1 MILYI
6 YIAISLALDGV
17 LSGVCGLVESWADI
31 WIVLVLFIG
40 LLLGILI
47 LHVIFAVVFS
57 LFIDINRIPQSLD
70 TFVRHFALCTLDLY
84 LHLIRVKVHVSG
96 MEKLPEGRFLLVSN
110 HRTQIDP
117 IVGLVLFRKQKVA
130 FISKKENF
138 KIPFGGRYIAALGCL
153 SLDREDPRAA
163 IKTIGDAA
171 NMIKNDIASIGI
183 YPEGG
188 TNRTEQTVLP
198 LHSGSFKI
206 AQKAGVPVVVS
217 TIAGTRAVKK
227 NMVIRRSHVYVDIVD
242 IISREDT
249 MRLRTAEL
257 ADMSRELMTKNLEK
271 YEK

>member
-1 MILYI
+1 MLLYV
-6 YIAISLALDGV
+6 YIAVSLILDGV
-17 LSGVCGLVESWADI
+17 LSGFCGLVNSWADI

-40 LLLGILI
+40 LFLGILI

-57 LFIDINRIPQSLD
+57 LFIDKGKRPDSLD
-70 TFVRHFALCTLDLY
+70 TFVRRFALCTLDLY
-84 LHLIRVKVHVSG
+84 LRLIRVKVHASG

-117 IVGLVLFRKQKVA
+117 IIGLVLFRKQKVA

-153 SLDREDPRAA
+153 ALDRDDPRAA

-171 NMIKNDIASIGI
+171 DMIKNDVASIGI

-188 TNRTEQTVLP
+188 TNRTEETVLP

-217 TIAGTRAVKK
+217 TIAGTRDVKK
-227 NMVIRRSHVYVDIVD
+227 KMVIHRSHVYVDIVD
-242 IISREDT
+242 VISREET
-249 MRLRTAEL
+249 ARLRTAEL
-257 ADMSRELMTKNLEK
+257 ADRAREIMTGNLEK